1 MQRNTDKPLTYLEDV
16 LKEALRK
23 SRYDPQKYLTYDKA
37 LEAVK
42 LMFEYIVFE
51 TGQEEVDAIDLP
63 KLGTLYKNIKYLK
76 NSPRD
81 KEGKVDNK
89 IKELQ
94 YFCDENGINA
104 IHNRAPLTFS
114 FDKKIKEKFEIN
126 KISRMMSKPNL
137 DVIAAIEK
145 LQNKQN

>member
-1 MQRNTDKPLTYLEDV
+1 MQRNINKPLTYLENV

-23 SRYDPQKYLTYDKA
+23 SNYDSQKYLTYDKA
-37 LEAVK
+37 LEAIK
-42 LMFEYIVFE
+42 LMFEYIAFE
-51 TGQEEVDAIDLP
+51 TTQEEVDAIELP
-63 KLGTLYKNIKYLK
+63 RLGILYKNLKYLK
-76 NSPRD
+76 NSVKD
-81 KEGKVDNK
+81 KEGNVENK

-104 IHNRAPLTFS
+104 VHNRVPLTFS

-137 DVIAAIEK
+137 DIIAATEK
-145 LQNKQN
+145 LQNK